1 MANSEYEYV
10 RTFEQP
16 DNLLPSTWL
25 VVRVDGKGFTKF
37 TTKHGFKKPNDI
49 RALELMNRAAKVVME
64 NMDEIAISY
73 GQSDEFSFVFSKDAK
88 AYGRRASK
96 LMTLLVSQ
104 FTSAY
109 VFYWSEFFPD
119 TKLQYPPAFDS
130 RVVVYPSDK
139 IMRDYLCWRQVDCH
153 INNMYNT
160 CFWTL
165 VDKGG
170 MTPKEAEKRLAG
182 TFKKDKH
189 ELLYGFDMNYN
200 NELEIFKKGSVL
212 VRDKVLVDVVDSQD
226 AVVKREKIVVS
237 IKHCDI
243 IRDKFWQE
251 HPEILRGKETRSER
265 KRREMKE
272 NTEHGVV
279 GPNAGSDPA

>member
-1 MANSEYEYV
+1 
-10 RTFEQP
+10 
-16 DNLLPSTWL
+16 
-25 VVRVDGKGFTKF
+25 
-37 TTKHGFKKPNDI
+37 
-49 RALELMNRAAKVVME
+49 
-64 NMDEIAISY
+64 
-73 GQSDEFSFVFSKDAK
+73 
-88 AYGRRASK
+88 
-96 LMTLLVSQ
+96 
-104 FTSAY
+104 
-109 VFYWSEFFPD
+109 
-119 TKLQYPPAFDS
+119 
-130 RVVVYPSDK
+130 
-139 IMRDYLCWRQVDCH
+139 
-153 INNMYNT
+153 MYNT

-265 KRREMKE
+265 KRREMEE
-272 NTEHGVV
+272 NTERGVV
-279 GPNAGSDPA
+279 GPKSGSDPA